1 MTLAGSDEVAPR
13 VCREAEWPHDRAC
26 EVATGCVETR
36 GDDDYPPR
44 VVTIGGAG
52 VMVLGAL
59 AAAVG
64 AALLATALRPR
75 LGTASAVSVAGLLWS
90 LVAIALVTL
99 VPTRPDVGIVP
110 AESRSDACSWDY
122 GGPSG
127 AAFEVLGFD
136 QRTLN
141 VLLFVPAGIFL
152 VLAVGRWWSGLVLG
166 PVGLVALAAYSLA
179 IELTQLQ
186 LARIDRACD
195 VTDLVDNITGAGIGF
210 AIGLLLLPVVRPWRN
225 RQRPELP
232 VAH

>member
-1 MTLAGSDEVAPR
+1 MPTTLAV
-13 VCREAEWPHDRAC
+13 
-26 EVATGCVETR
+26 
-36 GDDDYPPR
+36 

-59 AAAVG
+59 LAGVVAV
-64 AALLATALRPR
+64 LLALVLRR
-75 LGTASAVSVAGLLWS
+75 WLGGTSAVAVAGLVWS
-90 LVAIALVTL
+90 LVGIALVTL

-110 AESRSDACSWDY
+110 AENRSEACSWDY

-152 VLAVGRWWSGLVLG
+152 VLAVGRWWSGLVLA

-186 LARIDRACD
+186 LARLDRACD
-195 VTDLVDNITGAGIGF
+195 VTDIIDNVTGAVIG
-210 AIGLLLLPVVRPWRN
+210 GLVGLVLAAVLRPWRRN
-225 RQRPELP
+225 
-232 VAH
+232 

>member
-1 MTLAGSDEVAPR
+1 MVEEGAPAPVT
-13 VCREAEWPHDRAC
+13 VCR
-26 EVATGCVETR
+26 
-36 GDDDYPPR
+36 
-44 VVTIGGAG
+44 VVSIGGTG

-59 AAAVG
+59 VAAGV

-99 VPTRPDVGIVP
+99 VPTRADVGIVP
-110 AESRSDACSWDY
+110 AEGRSEACSWDY

-141 VLLFVPAGIFL
+141 VLLFVPAGMFL
-152 VLAVGRWWSGLVLG
+152 VLAVGRWWSGVVLA
-166 PVGLVALAAYSLA
+166 PLGLLALAAYSLA
-179 IELTQLQ
+179 IEFTQLQ
-186 LARIDRACD
+186 LARLDRACD
-195 VTDLVDNITGAGIGF
+195 VTDMVDNILGAGIGF
-210 AIGLLLLPVVRPWRN
+210 AIGVVLLPVVRPWRG
-225 RQRPELP
+225 RRRREQL

>member
-1 MTLAGSDEVAPR
+1 
-13 VCREAEWPHDRAC
+13 
-26 EVATGCVETR
+26 
-36 GDDDYPPR
+36 
-44 VVTIGGAG
+44 
-52 VMVLGAL
+52 MVLGAL
-59 AAAVG
+59 AAAVV

-99 VPTRPDVGIVP
+99 VPTRPGVGIVP
-110 AESRSDACSWDY
+110 AENRSEACSWDY

-127 AAFEVLGFD
+127 AAFEVFGFD

-152 VLAVGRWWSGLVLG
+152 VLAVGRWWSGLVLA

-186 LARIDRACD
+186 LARLDRACD
-195 VTDLVDNITGAGIGF
+195 VTDLVDNIVGAGIGF